1 VANGNNGIPVW
12 SSEFR
17 VPSSEFGSRTWKDL
31 TRNSNSELETRNSKL
46 ENLTSVAERSIYQL
60 QSLSFDPWPF
70 QKPSAMI
77 AHLSG
82 TLLSKQATSVIL
94 DVGGVGY
101 EITIPVS
108 TFYDLE
114 EPGSNV
120 QLRIYTHVREDAL
133 QLYGFKTARE
143 RELFLRLIS
152 VSGIGPKLGITL
164 LSGMSADEM
173 IASIRTNNLA
183 RLTLIPGVG
192 RKTAERLVME
202 LRDKVASL
210 SSAELEEELGAKTTA
225 GTPVT
230 TEDSMRSDV
239 LSALLNLGYQRNSA
253 EKAVASALDEGGDI
267 SVEVILR
274 RSLRKLARV

>member
-1 VANGNNGIPVW
+1 
-12 SSEFR
+12 
-17 VPSSEFGSRTWKDL
+17 
-31 TRNSNSELETRNSKL
+31 
-46 ENLTSVAERSIYQL
+46 
-60 QSLSFDPWPF
+60 
-70 QKPSAMI
+70 MI

-101 EITIPVS
+101 EVMIPLS

-114 EPGSNV
+114 DAGSKV

-133 QLYGFKTARE
+133 QLFGFKTSRE

-173 IASIRTNNLA
+173 INSIRTNDLA

-202 LRDKVASL
+202 LRDKVAPL
-210 SSAELEEELGAKTTA
+210 AIPTDDAELGTQPSVVTSPSEES
-225 GTPVT
+225 V
-230 TEDSMRSDV
+230 RSDA
-239 LSALLNLGYQRNSA
+239 LSALLNLGYQRSAA
-253 EKAVASALDEGGDI
+253 EKAITAALTENGENTVE
-267 SVEVILR
+267 SVLR
-274 RSLRKLARV
+274 RSLRKLAKS

>member
-1 VANGNNGIPVW
+1 
-12 SSEFR
+12 
-17 VPSSEFGSRTWKDL
+17 
-31 TRNSNSELETRNSKL
+31 
-46 ENLTSVAERSIYQL
+46 
-60 QSLSFDPWPF
+60 
-70 QKPSAMI
+70 MI

-82 TLLSKQATSVIL
+82 TLLSKDPNSVIL
-94 DVGGVGY
+94 DVAGVGY
-101 EITIPVS
+101 EVTIPVS

-120 QLRIYTHVREDAL
+120 KLRIYTHVREDAL
-133 QLYGFKTARE
+133 QLYGFRTLRE
-143 RELFLRLIS
+143 RELFMRLIS

-210 SSAELEEELGAKTTA
+210 SSAQLEEELGTADAA
-225 GTPVT
+225 GTAMVS
-230 TEDSMRSDV
+230 EDSTHSDV
-239 LSALLNLGYQRNSA
+239 LSALLNLGYQRGSA
-253 EKAVASALDEGGDI
+253 EKAVTSAFDEGGDI
-267 SVEVILR
+267 SVESILR
-274 RSLRKLARV
+274 RSLRKLAKV